1 MKRSLLLLPLLFAP
15 MQVKANWN
23 YDLEVG
29 ECVET
34 KVENITA
41 RWGSN
46 FYKYGAEDPI
56 IEFANDISLYPY
68 QARLREDGELDNYGS
83 IHIEVVKYVFW
94 GRPEVTLCLREIPKE
109 CREKSI
115 SQYMPKGDPR
125 GDIFSIKNKETGEIM
140 YANNSRNGCGG
151 A

>member
-1 MKRSLLLLPLLFAP
+1 MGKTRS
-15 MQVKANWN
+15 
-23 YDLEVG
+23 D
-29 ECVET
+29 
-34 KVENITA
+34 
-41 RWGSN
+41 
-46 FYKYGAEDPI
+46 
-56 IEFANDISLYPY
+56 
-68 QARLREDGELDNYGS
+68 
-83 IHIEVVKYVFW
+83 
-94 GRPEVTLCLREIPKE
+94 LCLREIPKE

>member
-1 MKRSLLLLPLLFAP
+1 MKRLLLLLPLLFAP
-15 MQVKANWN
+15 MPAKANWN

-46 FYKYGAEDPI
+46 FYKYGVEDPI

-68 QARLREDGELDNYGS
+68 QARLRENGELDNYGS
-83 IHIEVVKYVFW
+83 IHIEVVN
-94 GRPEVTLCLREIPKE
+94 
-109 CREKSI
+109 SI
-115 SQYMPKGDPR
+115 NLFIRKTNY
-125 GDIFSIKNKETGEIM
+125 
-140 YANNSRNGCGG
+140 
-151 A
+151 